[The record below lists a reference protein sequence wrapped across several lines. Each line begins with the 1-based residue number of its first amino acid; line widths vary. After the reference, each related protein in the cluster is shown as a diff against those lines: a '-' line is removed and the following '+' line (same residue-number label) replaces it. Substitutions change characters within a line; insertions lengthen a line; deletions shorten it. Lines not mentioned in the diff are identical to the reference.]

1 MRHILY
7 CLLLIA
13 VAGSSCHKQ
22 VLDIDAENLLSG
34 DLAFSTPEKIEAV
47 TLAAYDGLQK
57 DFLASRALIYIDLM
71 GNDIFDRNGTL
82 FGELPRFNMLANN
95 AIPASVWSA
104 GYDAIGRANRAIV
117 GITANSSKLTAA
129 KASAF
134 IAECKFVRAV
144 ANFYLVNFFGQPYNF
159 TADASHPGIPL
170 ITDSYTYNDPAAN
183 KPRSTVAEVYAA
195 IVKDLTEA
203 LADLPLT
210 YSGYTNNTY
219 HTKTRGTKAAASAF
233 LSRVYLY
240 KGDYANAKKYAEDV
254 INKAYGTFALNS
266 TVNGA
271 FNKGN
276 YTTSETIWSIPN
288 NATDNP
294 NTNGALPMHYYPSD
308 TRGDLPLSKTFQD
321 LATNPYFAI
330 DDKRRG
336 MIISGITS
344 QTAPFKWTTKYT
356 DVATRADWAPVIRYA
371 EVLLTYAEAQAR
383 TATGADADAIA
394 KLNEVRDRARV
405 SSPSYTAI
413 SFNNDKDKLIEA
425 IFEERRIELA
435 FEGHRFWDMMRVKAT
450 VTGKYDNNGT
460 SLLPPQPFGAN
471 KNIFPIP
478 QLEVDK
484 SKKVLV
490 QNPGYE

>member
-7 CLLLIA
+7 CLLLIG

-22 VLDIDAENLLSG
+22 VLDIEAEDLLSG
-34 DLAFSTPEKIEAV
+34 ELAFTTPEKIEAA
-47 TLAAYDGLQK
+47 TLACYDGLQK
-57 DFLASRALIYIDLM
+57 DFLAGRALIYIDIM
-71 GNDIFDRNGTL
+71 GNDVFDRNGY
-82 FGELPRFNMLANN
+82 FGEIPRFNQLANN

-104 GYDAIGRANRAIV
+104 GYNAIGRANRAIA

-170 ITDSYTYNDPAAN
+170 ITESYTYNDPAAN

-195 IVKDLTEA
+195 VIKDLTEA
-203 LADLPLT
+203 LAGLPLT
-210 YSGYTNNTY
+210 YTGYTNNTY
-219 HTKTRGTKAAASAF
+219 HNKTRGTKASASAF

-240 KGDYANAKKYAEDV
+240 KGDYVNAKKYAGDV
-254 INKAYGTFALNS
+254 IDGTYGTFALNS
-266 TVNGA
+266 AVNGA

-276 YTTSETIWSIPN
+276 YTTNETIWSIPN

-294 NTNGALPMHYYPSD
+294 NTNAALPMHYYPSD
-308 TRGDLPLSKTFQD
+308 IRGDVVLSGTF
-321 LATNPYFAI
+321 LNASTNPHFAA

-336 MIISGITS
+336 MIIDGTTAGS
-344 QTAPFKWTTKYT
+344 APFKFTAKYT
-356 DVATRADWAPVIRYA
+356 DVATRADWAPIIRYA
-371 EVLLTYAEAQAR
+371 GVLLTYAEAQAR
-383 TATGADADAIA
+383 TASGVDADAIA
-394 KLNEVRDRARV
+394 KLNQVRDRARV
-405 SSPSYTAI
+405 SSPSYTVAF
-413 SFNNDKDKLIEA
+413 FNNDKDKLIDA
-425 IFEERRIELA
+425 ILGERRIELA

-450 VTGKYDNNGT
+450 VTDKYDNNGT

-471 KNIFPIP
+471 KNVFPIP
-478 QLEVDK
+478 QVEVDK
-484 SKKVLV
+484 SKRILV